1 MLTVTIEPA
10 DNGVVKIMY
19 DDSVNGAGEEHIS
32 RVVYDL
38 DGDKTHESLVKFL
51 EDLTLDLGLDTG
63 SKLDP
68 YMVEICKVIGDPS
81 SISTE
86 DLKEKI
92 KELKQEVKRLESIVK
107 ER

>member
-10 DNGVVKIMY
+10 DNGVVKVVY

-38 DGDKTHESLVKFL
+38 EGDRGHESLVKFL
-51 EDLTLDLGLDTG
+51 EDLTLDLGLDMG
-63 SKLDP
+63 SELDP
-68 YMVEICKVIGDPS
+68 YTVEICEVVGDPAQ
-81 SISTE
+81 IDAE
-86 DLKEKI
+86 ELKEQI
-92 KELKQEVKRLESIVK
+92 KELKQEVKRLEAALK